1 MMSRH
6 RKLERKVDQEGQLT
20 SLRRDSSK
28 ETHHLCWGTIQ
39 PGQLR
44 LPLVGGGGA
53 PVAPG
58 WAEPKNREAGQMKTA
73 ADLQFFSSALGKV
86 TSTEDALLQ

>member
-28 ETHHLCWGTIQ
+28 ETHLSSARTAQ
-39 PGQLR
+39 AAPR
-44 LPLVGGGGA
+44 RGGGGTCGPRVGGA
-53 PVAPG
+53 KEQG
-58 WAEPKNREAGQMKTA
+58 GR
-73 ADLQFFSSALGKV
+73 AD
-86 TSTEDALLQ
+86 EDGG